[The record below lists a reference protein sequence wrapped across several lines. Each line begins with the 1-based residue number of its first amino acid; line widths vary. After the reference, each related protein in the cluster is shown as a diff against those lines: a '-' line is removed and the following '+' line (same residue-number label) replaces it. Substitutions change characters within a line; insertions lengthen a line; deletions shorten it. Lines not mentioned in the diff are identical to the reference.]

1 MATYVFR
8 RLGAAL
14 AVAWL
19 AMSAAFIV
27 LRGLPGDAV
36 DATLA
41 RAGASEAEVA
51 AQRQALGLADPLWEQ
66 YIDYLRGIV
75 HGDLGR
81 SLVSGQPV
89 TEMIGQ
95 QIGATAALA
104 LGALAAGIALGLS
117 LGLAG
122 GLWPGSLAGGL
133 AEAFASLALSTPVYW
148 TATLAIYLFT
158 VVLGLLPGTGGDGL
172 RHLIL
177 PVMVLGFHT
186 AGAIAQVTARSIR
199 EAGTQPFVQTARA
212 KGLPEAEVA
221 YHILR
226 VGLLPVVAVIAL
238 QLGFLLGG
246 TVITETIFVRRGLG
260 RLLLTAIN
268 TRDFPVIQGVVTL
281 TALTYSLVNALADLL
296 YAQVDPRVSGEG
308 RGR

>member
-1 MATYVFR
+1 MAVYAFR
-8 RLGAAL
+8 RLAAAL

-19 AMSAAFIV
+19 AMSAAFVV

-51 AQRQALGLADPLWEQ
+51 AQRQALGLADPLWQQ
-66 YIDYLRGIV
+66 YVHYLGGVVR
-75 HGDLGR
+75 GDLGR

-95 QIGATAALA
+95 QVGATVALA
-104 LGALAAGIALGLS
+104 LGALILGGVLGVA

-122 GLWPGSLAGGL
+122 GLWPGTWPGVL
-133 AEAFASLALSTPVYW
+133 AEAVASLALSTPVYW

-158 VVLGLLPGTGGDGL
+158 VVLGVLPGTGGDGP
-172 RHLIL
+172 RHLLL
-177 PVMVLGFHT
+177 PVMVLGFHS
-186 AGAIAQVTARSIR
+186 AGSIAQVTARSIR
-199 EAGTQPFVQTARA
+199 EAGAQPFVQTARA
-212 KGLPEAEVA
+212 KGLPDASVI

-226 VGLLPVVAVIAL
+226 VGLLPIVAVIAL

-260 RLLLTAIN
+260 RLLLNAIN
-268 TRDFPVIQGVVTL
+268 NRDFPVIQGLVTL
-281 TALTYSLVNALADLL
+281 TALVYSLVNALADVL
-296 YAQVDPRVSGEG
+296 YTLVDPRVRREG
-308 RGR
+308 

>member
-1 MATYVFR
+1 MYVLR

-19 AMSAAFIV
+19 AMSAAFVV

-51 AQRQALGLADPLWEQ
+51 AQRQVLGLADPLWQQ
-66 YIDYLRGIV
+66 YVHYVSGVVRG
-75 HGDLGR
+75 DMGR

-104 LGALAAGIALGLS
+104 LGALTVGIALGLS

-122 GLWPGSLAGGL
+122 GLWPGSLAGAL

-158 VVLGLLPGTGGDGL
+158 VLLGILPGTGGDGP

-186 AGAIAQVTARSIR
+186 AGSIAQVTARSIR
-199 EAGTQPFVQTARA
+199 EAAMQPFVQTARA

-221 YHILR
+221 YHVLR

-296 YAQVDPRVSGEG
+296 YAQVDPRVRREG
-308 RGR
+308 

>member
-1 MATYVFR
+1 MTTYVLR
-8 RLGAAL
+8 RVGAAL
-14 AVAWL
+14 VVAWL
-19 AMSAAFIV
+19 AMSAAFVV

-51 AQRQALGLADPLWEQ
+51 EQRRALGLADPLWEQ
-66 YIDYLRGIV
+66 YVDYLRGIV
-75 HGDLGR
+75 RGDLGR
-81 SLVSGQPV
+81 SLVNGQPV

-104 LGALAAGIALGLS
+104 LGALTVGIALGVL

-158 VVLGLLPGTGGDGL
+158 VVLGILPGTGGDGP

-186 AGAIAQVTARSIR
+186 AGAIAQVTARSVR
-199 EAGTQPFVQTARA
+199 EVGTQPFVQTARA

-246 TVITETIFVRRGLG
+246 TVITETFFVRRGLG
-260 RLLLTAIN
+260 RLLLNAIN

-281 TALTYSLVNALADLL
+281 TALIYSLVNALADLV
-296 YAQVDPRVSGEG
+296 YAQVDPRVSREG
-308 RGR
+308 

>member
-1 MATYVFR
+1 MATYVLR

-14 AVAWL
+14 VVAWL
-19 AMSAAFIV
+19 AMSAAFVV

-51 AQRQALGLADPLWEQ
+51 AQRQRLGLADPLWQQ
-66 YIDYLRGIV
+66 YIHYVGGVVR
-75 HGDLGR
+75 GDLGR

-95 QIGATAALA
+95 QMGATAALA
-104 LGALAAGIALGLS
+104 LGALTVGIALGLS

-122 GLWPGSLAGGL
+122 GLWPRSAAGGL
-133 AEAFASLALSTPVYW
+133 AKAFASLALSTPVYW

-158 VVLGLLPGTGGDGL
+158 VVLGLLPGTGGDGP

-199 EAGTQPFVQTARA
+199 EAATLPFAQTARA

-281 TALTYSLVNALADLL
+281 TALTYSLVNAVADLL
-296 YAQVDPRVSGEG
+296 YAQVDPRVRREG
-308 RGR
+308 

>member
-1 MATYVFR
+1 MYVLR

-19 AMSAAFIV
+19 AMSAAFVV

-51 AQRQALGLADPLWEQ
+51 AQRQVLGLADPLWQQ
-66 YIDYLRGIV
+66 YVHYVSGVVRG
-75 HGDLGR
+75 DMGR

-104 LGALAAGIALGLS
+104 LGALTVGIALGLS

-122 GLWPGSLAGGL
+122 GLWPGSLAGAL

-158 VVLGLLPGTGGDGL
+158 VLLGILPGTGGDGP

-186 AGAIAQVTARSIR
+186 AGSIAQVTARSIR
-199 EAGTQPFVQTARA
+199 EAAMQPFVQTARA

-296 YAQVDPRVSGEG
+296 YAQVDPRVRREG
-308 RGR
+308 